1 MEEKPD
7 MFSEV
12 PEGAATL
19 VVELCSA
26 LARGFYTAYPLFA
39 CYACN
44 GGGSGRRRAAG
55 TARCM
60 CPPSVV
66 NEGAMVYNDFT
77 LDTLIAQFSLQVQE
91 ESHYFTL
98 FAPLPISDLLR
109 QTISTEKARSEFI

>member
-39 CYACN
+39 MRVTVVEAVGEEPLAQQDVC
-44 GGGSGRRRAAG
+44 
-55 TARCM
+55 ARH
-60 CPPSVV
+60 
-66 NEGAMVYNDFT
+66 
-77 LDTLIAQFSLQVQE
+77 Q
-91 ESHYFTL
+91 
-98 FAPLPISDLLR
+98 
-109 QTISTEKARSEFI
+109 